1 MQGGTLQMRPTLSVP
16 AGAATIQMAARTRKK
31 KVRKDVL
38 RILTPREQRQRRID
52 IVRQAIEAYLVE
64 QMGHLVYK
72 KAIHRSKLFAGV
84 KLRIVHPVR
93 MSSERLVVRHIATAL
108 LAQDPGM
115 TEVQAAISHSS
126 RTIYIASNS
135 KQSVL
140 EGLVAGDLS
149 GLGVPA
155 PLGYPGRVG
164 RHMTKLLREKAGPYA
179 SYKLVV
185 IKGLEGQHAET
196 KIVDAVADFDYI
208 GGTRRPCLACSV
220 YMLQK
225 GVDPS
230 KFNPHPGAYWNSNQ
244 ALLSFGSGSGDVG
257 ASVSGVVRRP
267 GIPFDTHFVSE
278 GLAPSRIYDY
288 DTDSETE
295 EEVPL
300 RRSSR
305 LRGRKG

>member
-1 MQGGTLQMRPTLSVP
+1 M
-16 AGAATIQMAARTRKK
+16 
-31 KVRKDVL
+31 VRE
-38 RILTPREQRQRRID
+38 I
-52 IVRQAIEAYLVE
+52 IESYLVE

-84 KLRIVHPVR
+84 KLRFVRPVR

-108 LAQDPGM
+108 LVQDPGM
-115 TEVQAAISHSS
+115 TEVQAAISHRS

-140 EGLVAGDLS
+140 ESLVASDLS

-155 PLGYPGRVG
+155 PLGHPGRVG

-185 IKGLEGQHAET
+185 IKGREGQHAET

-208 GGTRRPCLACSV
+208 GGTRRPCLACSI
-220 YMLQK
+220 YMREK
-225 GVDPS
+225 GVDRS

-257 ASVSGVVRRP
+257 ASVSGIVRRP
-267 GIPFDTHFVSE
+267 DIPFDTHFVSE
-278 GLAPSRIYDY
+278 GLTSSRVYDY

-300 RRSSR
+300 RRSLR
-305 LRGRKG
+305 LLGRKVW

>member
-1 MQGGTLQMRPTLSVP
+1 MRPALPVP
-16 AGAATIQMAARTRKK
+16 AGGTTIQMAARARKK
-31 KVRKDVL
+31 KVKRDPL
-38 RILTPREQRQRRID
+38 RILTPRERRQQRINT
-52 IVRQAIEAYLVE
+52 VREIIESYLVK
-64 QMGHLVYK
+64 QMSHLVYK

-84 KLRIVHPVR
+84 KRRIVHPVR

-115 TEVQAAISHSS
+115 TEVQTAISHKS

-149 GLGVPA
+149 GLSVPA
-155 PLGYPGRVG
+155 PSGHPGREG
-164 RHMTKLLREKAGPYA
+164 RHMTKLQREKAGPYA

-185 IKGLEGQHAET
+185 IKGREGQHAET
-196 KIVDAVADFDYI
+196 KIVDAVAAFDYI
-208 GGTRRPCLACSV
+208 GGTRRPCLACTL

-225 GVDPS
+225 GVAPS

-257 ASVSGVVRRP
+257 ASVSGIVRRP
-267 GIPFDTHFVSE
+267 DMPFDTHYVSE
-278 GLAPSRIYDY
+278 GLASSKMYDY
-288 DTDSETE
+288 DTNSETE
-295 EEVPL
+295 EEAPL

>member
-1 MQGGTLQMRPTLSVP
+1 MTVQMV
-16 AGAATIQMAARTRKK
+16 ARSPKK
-31 KVRKDVL
+31 KVRKDPL
-38 RILTPREQRQRRID
+38 RILTPREKMQQRID
-52 IVRQAIEAYLVE
+52 IARQAIEAYLIE
-64 QMGHLVYK
+64 QMGYLAYK
-72 KAIHRSKLFAGV
+72 KSIHRSKLFAGV
-84 KLRIVHPVR
+84 RVRVVKPVT

-115 TEVQAAISHSS
+115 TEVQAAISHGS

-135 KQSVL
+135 KQTVL

-208 GGTRRPCLACSV
+208 GGTRRPCLACSI
-220 YMLQK
+220 YMRQR
-225 GVDPS
+225 GVEPS
-230 KFNPHPGAYWNSNQ
+230 KFNPHPGAYWNSNR
-244 ALLSFGSGSGDVG
+244 ALLSFGGGSSDVG
-257 ASVSGVVRRP
+257 AAVSGVVRTP
-267 GIPFDTHFVSE
+267 DIPFDTHFVNQ
-278 GLAPSRIYDY
+278 GLGASSVYDY

-295 EEVPL
+295 EEFPL
-300 RRSSR
+300 RRVSR
-305 LRGRKG
+305 RRGR